1 MSWLL
6 NTLVVVFKIED
17 DLIEVLKR
25 QSFENLFLSLRI
37 VGDMT

>member
-1 MSWLL
+1 MLKIAI
-6 NTLVVVFKIED
+6 TLVIVFKIED

-25 QSFENLFLSLRI
+25 QSFENFLLPLRI